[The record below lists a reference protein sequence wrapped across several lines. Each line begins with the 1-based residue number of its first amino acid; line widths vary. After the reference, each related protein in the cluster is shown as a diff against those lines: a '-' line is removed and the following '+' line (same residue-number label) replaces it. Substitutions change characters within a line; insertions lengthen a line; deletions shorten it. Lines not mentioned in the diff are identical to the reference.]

1 MEPQIIKSKPLSKDE
16 SKALLELIEMSKII
30 ISKATNAS
38 SNKMKDKE
46 WVRIAEQFNAT
57 ATSCRQTPQQLR
69 LKWENLKKNAR
80 KRCTKIRMNSIN
92 TGGGVGEYIPPDEI
106 LDRVTSLLGNTA
118 SGLVVPYGGDREP
131 EHFVVISDG
140 GGIVPNGNGVEE
152 LGGDARVNLEILEF
166 QDTPVP
172 DPQKKMVVT
181 PTSSHSAMAQVN
193 TYAVAEQNKVSDTPR
208 RVTFNVPKTGKRKL
222 QGDGSKSARDRAI
235 AEYYTFK
242 KLCLESKLE
251 NIKLENKKLKLEN
264 EKLLLEI
271 ENFKK

>member
-16 SKALLELIEMSKII
+16 SKALLELTEMSKII

-57 ATSCRQTPQQLR
+57 ATSCRRTPQQLR
-69 LKWENLKKNAR
+69 LKWKNLKKNAR

-92 TGGGVGEYIPPDEI
+92 GTRA
-106 LDRVTSLLGNTA
+106 L
-118 SGLVVPYGGDREP
+118 
-131 EHFVVISDG
+131 FVVISDG

-172 DPQKKMVVT
+172 DPQKEMVVT
-181 PTSSHSAMAQVN
+181 PTSPHSAMAQVN
-193 TYAVAEQNKVSDTPR
+193 TNAVAEQNKVSDTPR

-222 QGDGSKSARDRAI
+222 QGDGSKSARDSAI

-242 KLCLESKLE
+242 KLCLES
-251 NIKLENKKLKLEN
+251 KLENKKLKLEN

>member
-1 MEPQIIKSKPLSKDE
+1 MEPQIIKNKPLSKDE

-57 ATSCRQTPQQLR
+57 ATSCRRTPQQLR

-80 KRCTKIRMNSIN
+80 KRCTKIRMNNIN
-92 TGGGVGEYIPPDEI
+92 TGGGV
-106 LDRVTSLLGNTA
+106 
-118 SGLVVPYGGDREP
+118 
-131 EHFVVISDG
+131 
-140 GGIVPNGNGVEE
+140 
-152 LGGDARVNLEILEF
+152 
-166 QDTPVP
+166 
-172 DPQKKMVVT
+172 
-181 PTSSHSAMAQVN
+181 
-193 TYAVAEQNKVSDTPR
+193 
-208 RVTFNVPKTGKRKL
+208 GKRKL

-251 NIKLENKKLKLEN
+251 NKKLKLEN